1 MTHRPYA
8 LLLEALLL
16 PALLSLP
23 AVAQDAAP
31 VPPPELPAAKA
42 AALEREIT
50 KLRNNNDPGRAKAEA
65 EVIAYG
71 RGAVPLLVKA
81 GHTVHEGQRRGLV
94 TCLLAV
100 TTDEDRQLVAEL
112 LASPHIALRRF
123 AARKAGELRRPEL
136 MEPLQPLLADPDEA
150 VRVEAA
156 IALVSNGHEEGLPVA
171 APAMAGPLRERVQA
185 ALKGVAGKGRHD
197 NVGAM
202 LKIDPQREREEPDVT
217 SKERLAAVDL
227 LHAIGDQT
235 AIDWLLRALDDSH
248 NIVQRNAI
256 NALRDLLEQS
266 GPMQGSSVF
275 QQIKEAERIKE
286 VAKQKR
292 AG

>member
-1 MTHRPYA
+1 MTLRPYVLLPDA
-8 LLLEALLL
+8 LLLLALLAL
-16 PALLSLP
+16 PA
-23 AVAQDAAP
+23 AAQDAAP
-31 VPPPELPAAKA
+31 VLPPGLPAAKA
-42 AALEREIT
+42 AALEREIA
-50 KLRNNNDPGRAKAEA
+50 KLRNNNDAGRAKAEA

-100 TTDEDRQLVAEL
+100 TTDDDRQLVAEL

-136 MEPLQPLLADPDEA
+136 MEPLQTLLADPDEA

-171 APAMAGPLRERVQA
+171 APAMAGPLRGRVQA

-202 LKIDPQREREEPDVT
+202 LTIDPQREREEPDVT

-235 AIDWLLRALDDSH
+235 AIDWLVRALDDSH
-248 NIVQRNAI
+248 NVVQRNAI

-292 AG
+292 A

>member
-1 MTHRPYA
+1 MTFRPYA
-8 LLLEALLL
+8 LPLDALALAALLAL
-16 PALLSLP
+16 PA
-23 AVAQDAAP
+23 AAQDATPA
-31 VPPPELPAAKA
+31 PPPELPAAKA
-42 AALEREIT
+42 QALEREIA

-81 GHTVHEGQRRGLV
+81 GHSTHEGQRRGLV

-100 TTDEDRQLVAEL
+100 TTDDDRLLVAEL
-112 LASPHIALRRF
+112 LSSPHVALRRF

-136 MEPLQPLLADPDEA
+136 LEPLHPLLADADEA

-156 IALVSNGHEEGLPVA
+156 LALVSNGREEGLPVA

-185 ALKGVAGKGRHD
+185 ALKGVAGKGNHA
-197 NVGAM
+197 NVGA
-202 LKIDPQREREEPDVT
+202 LLTIDPQREREEPDVT
-217 SKERLAAVDL
+217 SRERLAAVDL
-227 LHAIGDQT
+227 LHAIGDQA

-248 NIVQRNAI
+248 NVVQRNAI

-275 QQIKEAERIKE
+275 QQIKEAERIRE

-292 AG
+292 T

>member
-1 MTHRPYA
+1 MTPRPYA
-8 LLLEALLL
+8 LLLETLLL
-16 PALLSLP
+16 PVLLALP
-23 AVAQDAAP
+23 AAAQDAAP
-31 VPPPELPAAKA
+31 VPPPELSAAKA
-42 AALEREIT
+42 AALEREIA
-50 KLRNNNDPGRAKAEA
+50 KLRNNNDAGRAKAEA

-81 GHTVHEGQRRGLV
+81 GHSTHEGQRRGLV
-94 TCLLAV
+94 ACLLAV
-100 TTDEDRQLVAEL
+100 TTDDDRQLVGEL

-136 MEPLQPLLADPDEA
+136 MEPLHPLLEDPDEA

-171 APAMAGPLRERVQA
+171 APAMAGPLRARVQA

-202 LKIDPQREREEPDVT
+202 LTIDPQREREEPGVT

-248 NIVQRNAI
+248 NVVQRNAI

-266 GPMQGSSVF
+266 GPMEGSSVF

-286 VAKQKR
+286 VAKAARK
-292 AG
+292 

>member
-1 MTHRPYA
+1 MAPRPYA
-8 LLLEALLL
+8 LLLDVLLL
-16 PALLSLP
+16 PVLLSLP
-23 AVAQDAAP
+23 AAAQEAAP
-31 VPPPELPAAKA
+31 VPPPELTAAKA
-42 AALEREIT
+42 AALEREIA
-50 KLRNNNDPGRAKAEA
+50 KLRNNHDPGRAKAEA

-81 GHTVHEGQRRGLV
+81 GHSTHEGQRRGLV

-100 TTDEDRQLVAEL
+100 TTDDDRLLVGEL

-123 AARKAGELRRPEL
+123 AARKAGELRRQEL
-136 MEPLQPLLADPDEA
+136 MEPLRPLLADADEA

-202 LKIDPQREREEPDVT
+202 LAIDPQREREEPDVT

-235 AIDWLLRALDDSH
+235 SIDWLVKALDDSH
-248 NIVQRNAI
+248 NVVQRNAI

-275 QQIKEAERIKE
+275 QQIKEAERIRE

-292 AG
+292 R